1 MHRYWRNRQPPVD
14 HKGFTCGSMRK
25 GDSARATCEDS
36 VERKSICLCLCIGSK
51 CTSTC
56 RCSNCGNNK
65 DCPNGR
71 IGNVTEIK
79 RKRNNPDTYKRLK
92 GTDYLTKK
100 GVAVSSGPWIDL
112 ESIIL
117 HVVTEVIDDS
127 GVALNSHNIAELYN
141 FVVSSEKVKE
151 LGFPFSYKL
160 FSSIVGKL
168 SLLKEK
174 HSLYESLMNLN

>member
-1 MHRYWRNRQPPVD
+1 
-14 HKGFTCGSMRK
+14 MRK
-25 GDSARATCEDS
+25 GDSARVTCRHS
-36 VERKSICLCLCIGSK
+36 VERKSRCPCLRIGLK
-51 CTSTC
+51 RTSTC

-65 DCPNGR
+65 DFLNGR
-71 IGNVTEIK
+71 IGNVTGIK
-79 RKRNNPDTYKRLK
+79 RKRNNPDTCKRLK

-100 GVAVSSGPWIDL
+100 GVAVSSGPWTDL

-117 HVVTEVIDDS
+117 HVITEVIDDS
-127 GVALNSHNIAELYN
+127 GVALNFRNIAELYN

-151 LGFPFSYKL
+151 LGFLFSYKP